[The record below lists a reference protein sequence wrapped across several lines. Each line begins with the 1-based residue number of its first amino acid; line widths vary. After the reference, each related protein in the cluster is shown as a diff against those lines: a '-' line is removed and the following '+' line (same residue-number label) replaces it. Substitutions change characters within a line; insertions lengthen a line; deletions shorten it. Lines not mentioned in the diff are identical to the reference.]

1 RLGLSNELHRDKSFA
16 WGMKYSDMTVLSS
29 CTLRLE
35 KTEPEDAH
43 SRHPE
48 TPKAPEYGAFDWRY
62 GGGGEIRTH
71 GRVSPST
78 VFKTVAFNRSAT
90 PPQRAGAIVPE
101 RNTLSNSVVRP
112 QQKLC
117 YDPTHPFSG

>member
-1 RLGLSNELHRDKSFA
+1 MEQLAVDTK
-16 WGMKYSDMTVLSS
+16 
-29 CTLRLE
+29 
-35 KTEPEDAH
+35 
-43 SRHPE
+43 
-48 TPKAPEYGAFDWRY
+48 KAPEYGAFSTRY

-101 RNTLSNSVVRP
+101 RNTLSNTLVKTK
-112 QQKLC
+112 QKLC
-117 YDPTHPFSG
+117 YDPGQFTLG